1 MANSRKQKGTRVEHK
16 VRKLFEELGIK
27 ARRQPMSGAIPG
39 LPHDVYADIMGGLSV
54 ECKARKG
61 SKGFITMER
70 WQGNADL
77 LVLVADYQEPRVQMR
92 WRKFKELLGY
102 VISEHAVIEGQKKTQ
117 DNSQNST
124 S

>member
-1 MANSRKQKGTRVEHK
+1 MGSKAKQKGTRVEHK

-39 LPHDVYADIMGGLSV
+39 LPHDVYADVMGGLSV

-61 SKGFITMER
+61 AKGFVTMEK
-70 WQGNADL
+70 WQGGADL
-77 LVLVADYQEPRVQMR
+77 LVLVSDYQEPRVQMR

-102 VISEHAVIEGQKKTQ
+102 VISEHVVIEGQEKTQ
-117 DNSQNST
+117 NDSQKST